1 MNTLAQ
7 SKQRQNCA
15 EVIADALRATPPRDR
30 VSTLYAVLTATMPD
44 AEVEALGNMLGR
56 YPQMKLRDMRT
67 AESSYV
73 VPS

>member
-1 MNTLAQ
+1 MNTYAQ
-7 SKQRQNCA
+7 SQQRRDCA
-15 EVIADALRATPPRDR
+15 AVITDAVQATPPADR
-30 VSTLYAVLTATMPD
+30 VSTLYAVLTASLPD
-44 AEVEALGNMLGR
+44 DEVEALGNMLGR